1 MRTITLLAAWV
12 LATAMLPALAQTDPK
27 RCSAQEPSFCLNGV
41 SNAVTG
47 LDSLRVALPSGQG
60 QRAEEEE
67 RVRRKGAQSRRIVV
81 AASEKVAG
89 LGAPDPWAVWV
100 GYSHSKYDSSV
111 QVAPYDA
118 DLDSYRIGVDRFFA
132 GKYLLGLAVLY
143 ERLDTDTQY
152 NGGGQDVDGTTV
164 APYFSWLINDRF
176 SLDVNAGYG
185 WLDASQK
192 RIDPTGTPG
201 SPPILRASYD
211 AHRSFASATLN
222 AYLARG
228 DWNLGGRIGYLYS
241 QEKQDGYTE
250 SGGPSARTVNGR
262 TLRLGQ
268 LYAGPDVAYFFG
280 NGFEAHAAVL
290 YRYDVTRNDGSSGG
304 GLPSAVGATQPDDK
318 DEWDWSVGLRFYA
331 RRNVTLGAEYL
342 QTEGRDKFDNKV
354 WNLLARFEF

>member
-12 LATAMLPALAQTDPK
+12 LAGATLSALAQTDPK

-67 RVRRKGAQSRRIVV
+67 RMRGKRAQSRRIVV
-81 AASEKVAG
+81 VAAEKVAG
-89 LGAPDPWAVWV
+89 LGAPDPWAVWL

-118 DLDSYRIGVDRFFA
+118 DLDSYRIGVDRFFD

-143 ERLDTDTQY
+143 EKLDTDTQY

-185 WLDASQK
+185 WLDASQN
-192 RIDPTGTPG
+192 RIDPASVPG
-201 SPPILRASYD
+201 APFILKSSYD
-211 AHRSFASATLN
+211 ARRK
-222 AYLARG
+222 LA
-228 DWNLGGRIGYLYS
+228 
-241 QEKQDGYTE
+241 
-250 SGGPSARTVNGR
+250 
-262 TLRLGQ
+262 
-268 LYAGPDVAYFFG
+268 
-280 NGFEAHAAVL
+280 
-290 YRYDVTRNDGSSGG
+290 
-304 GLPSAVGATQPDDK
+304 
-318 DEWDWSVGLRFYA
+318 A
-331 RRNVTLGAEYL
+331 RR
-342 QTEGRDKFDNKV
+342 
-354 WNLLARFEF
+354 